1 MYLPFPSET
10 SWEYLGPHL
19 SGKPGL
25 QVPERRNCSC
35 QSLPVTTF
43 QWNHRCLRFS
53 SRCVQRHVE
62 GPSFWA
68 ADSYFLGAGHYLS
81 TPYGFNLCSRSRRL
95 MPLSSSH
102 FTDEETEGEKGLPQA
117 IQLRSGQV
125 RIPSQALNPWP
136 HPRAPHRGAAGRPQ
150 AAQSPTPTF
159 LVVILLFVWS
169 K

>member
-10 SWEYLGPHL
+10 SWEYFRPL
-19 SGKPGL
+19 SPGNL
-25 QVPERRNCSC
+25 AFRFQSNVNCSC

-43 QWNHRCLRFS
+43 QWNHPCLRFS

-62 GPSFWA
+62 GPSFWV
-68 ADSYFLGAGHYLS
+68 ADSYFLGAGHHLS

-95 MPLSSSH
+95 MLLSSSH

-117 IQLRSGQV
+117 IQLRSVQV

-136 HPRAPHRGAAGRPQ
+136 HSRAPHRSAAGRPQ
-150 AAQSPTPTF
+150 AAQSPTPTV